1 MINDN
6 LNSLLSIVEPQAY
19 AQSPAFLGYFEAS
32 SRQWQNEALELFFGF
47 FQTQLNRCTLVCSV
61 TQSVVTEPFF
71 TDDIRQLFTLLTA
84 VGWVELDKEDEEIQ
98 QNFHL
103 HPLTIKDTH
112 LLRSLCKLVI
122 EGYTY
127 GHVFCFWHQ
136 DQLVVYPHDEVGF
149 GVLAPPRTTGELM
162 GMEFLN
168 QVKANGRF
176 EVDIRRRI
184 SAVPVGELVSR
195 PQMVFGKA

>member
-6 LNSLLSIVEPQAY
+6 LRSLLNIVKPQAY
-19 AQSPAFLGYFEAS
+19 AQSPAFLGYYEAS
-32 SRQWQNEALELFFGF
+32 SRQWKNEALELFFGF
-47 FQTQLNRCTLVCSV
+47 FQKQLNRCTLVCSV

-71 TDDIRQLFTLLTA
+71 SDDTRQLFTHLTA

-98 QNFHL
+98 RDFHL
-103 HPLTIKDTH
+103 YSLTTKDTQ
-112 LLRSLCKLVI
+112 LLHSLCQLVI

-149 GVLAPPRTTGELM
+149 GVLAPPRTSGELI
-162 GMEFLN
+162 GVEFLN
-168 QVKANGRF
+168 QVKANGKF
-176 EVDIRRRI
+176 EVDIRRRV
-184 SAVPVGELVSR
+184 SPRAFGESVFR
-195 PQMVFGKA
+195 PQTAFGNV